1 VDSRFISIEP
11 KVFSPDMD
19 GYHDFLFIHYN
30 LPGSGFIGSISIYN
44 VYGKLV
50 RLLVNNTLWGTM
62 GTFRWDG
69 SDEQQKP
76 LPMGHYIIC
85 IEVFQTDGIVLRR
98 KLVCV
103 LARGP

>member
-1 VDSRFISIEP
+1 MDSRFISIEP

-30 LPGSGFIGSISIYN
+30 LPGAGFMGSISIYN

-50 RLLVNNTLWGTM
+50 KLLVNNTIWGTV

-76 LPMGHYIIC
+76 LPMGHYIIYL
-85 IEVFQTDGIVLRR
+85 EVFRTDGTVLHR

-103 LARGP
+103 LARNP